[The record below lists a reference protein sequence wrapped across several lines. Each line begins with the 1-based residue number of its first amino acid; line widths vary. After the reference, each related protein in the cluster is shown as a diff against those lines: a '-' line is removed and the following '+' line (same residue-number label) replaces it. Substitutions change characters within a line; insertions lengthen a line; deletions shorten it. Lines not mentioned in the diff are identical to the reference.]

1 MPDNKFKP
9 TVSLADMLNDASIDR
24 VLAIDTTWKVIA
36 WNKTNEIISGIK
48 KQDALNRHLMEIF
61 PQLKTDEEIQ
71 SAFEFAMQ
79 GKKSFLPS
87 KANVF
92 NRDHYENHF
101 TPLKDEEGHIIGV
114 MNIMHDVS
122 HRIKAEQ
129 QLQKLHAELKEK
141 YRQLEKANTELAT
154 FTSITGNDLKEP
166 LKKVYTALELIMIN
180 DGNRLSDSSK
190 AGLRRMQAS
199 LNRIKLLLDDILAIS
214 TASSSNVDYTTVDLN
229 HVART
234 VQADLLNK
242 IKESEAVL
250 GIQQLPSVTG
260 SEQMIHRL
268 FYNLLDNAIKFR
280 RHDQPPQITVSA
292 TMVPERHGHAM
303 HNGRNM
309 EYICISFTDNGI
321 GFRQEDA
328 EKIFTM
334 FEKLHG
340 PPHTHGSGIGL
351 TICRKIAEAH
361 GGYIEAEGHPGNGA
375 TFRCY
380 LPVALLT

>member
-1 MPDNKFKP
+1 MPDNTYRP
-9 TVSLADMLNDASIDR
+9 TVHLADMLNDASIDR

-48 KQDALNRHLMEIF
+48 KEEALNRHIMEIF
-61 PQLKTDEEIQ
+61 PQLNSDVEIQ

-87 KANVF
+87 KAHHF

-101 TPLKDEEGHIIGV
+101 IPLKDEEGHIIGV

-141 YRQLEKANTELAT
+141 YRELEKANTELAT

-166 LKKVYTALELIMIN
+166 LKKVYTSLELIMIN
-180 DGNRLSDSSK
+180 DGNRLGDSSK

-199 LNRIKLLLDDILAIS
+199 LNRMKLLLDDILAIS
-214 TASSSNVDYTTVDLN
+214 TVSSSDDDHTIVDLN
-229 HVART
+229 HVAHT
-234 VQADLLNK
+234 VWAGLRDK
-242 IKESEAVL
+242 IKESSAVID
-250 GIQQLPSVTG
+250 IQPLPSIAG
-260 SEQMIHRL
+260 SEQMMHSL
-268 FYNLLDNAIKFR
+268 FYNLLDNAIKFHR
-280 RHDQPPQITVSA
+280 QDQPPQITVSA
-292 TMVPERHGHAM
+292 TMAPGRNGHAM
-303 HNGRNM
+303 HNGQNP
-309 EYICISFTDNGI
+309 EYVCISFTDNGI

-340 PPHTHGSGIGL
+340 PTHYHGSGIGL
-351 TICRKIAEAH
+351 TICRKIAEAN
-361 GGYIEAEGHPGNGA
+361 GGYIEAEGHPDKGA

-380 LPVALLT
+380 LPVKPLV